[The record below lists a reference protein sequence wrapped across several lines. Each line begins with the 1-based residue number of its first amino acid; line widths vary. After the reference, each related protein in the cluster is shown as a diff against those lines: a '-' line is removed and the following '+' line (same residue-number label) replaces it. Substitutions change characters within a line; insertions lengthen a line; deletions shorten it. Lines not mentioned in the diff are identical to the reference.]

1 MEQKIRRRSP
11 FWSLAGPLLGYWGIQ
26 LAVQFILQ
34 IVIELP
40 YFMRAYASVM
50 SGDMTTFDE
59 IMSEYWKI
67 MSPALEQVLRMQVEI
82 TGVAAVCTL
91 IMTGILFSRD
101 RKLEKASGLPVWRK
115 APAGQYWTIGVFGI
129 AGCIGVTCLSIL
141 AQAAF
146 IDAEYQQAASEMYS
160 APFLVQLAALG
171 IVIPVAEEMMFRG
184 VMFRRYRENR
194 SFLFSAIWSAL
205 FFSLMHTNM
214 IQMVY
219 SFLLGVL
226 LAYVYEK
233 FGSVKAP
240 VLLHVLLNT
249 GSVVFTKLGLFDWM
263 ASGFVR
269 IAAGAIAGAFVCS
282 AMFVLIQRMEGA
294 HEEQKTDG
302 QTPPEN
308 RRGPLDFF

>member
-1 MEQKIRRRSP
+1 MERKIRRRSP

-26 LAVQFILQ
+26 IAVQFVLQ
-34 IVIELP
+34 LVIEMP
-40 YFMRAYASVM
+40 YIMRAYASVM
-50 SGDMTTFDE
+50 AGEMTTFDE
-59 IMSEYWKI
+59 IMSEYWNI
-67 MSPALEQVLRMQVEI
+67 MTPALEKVLSMQVEI
-82 TGVAAVCTL
+82 TGAAALCTL

-101 RKLEKASGLPVWRK
+101 RKLEQNSGMPVWKK

-129 AGCIGVTCLSIL
+129 VGCIGVTCLSTL

-146 IDAEYQQAASEMYS
+146 LDVEYQQTAAEMYS

-171 IVIPVAEEMMFRG
+171 IVIPIAEEMMFRG

-194 SFLFSAIWSAL
+194 SLMYSALWSSL
-205 FFSLMHTNM
+205 FFSLMHTNS

-219 SFLLGVL
+219 SFLLGIL
-226 LAYVYEK
+226 LAYIYEK

-249 GSVVFTKLGLFDWM
+249 GSVVFTELGLFDWL

-269 IAAGAIAGAFVCS
+269 IAAGAIVSAFVCS
-282 AMFVLIQRMEGA
+282 IMFVIIQKMEGA
-294 HEEQKTDG
+294 QEKKEMDDHTRPG
-302 QTPPEN
+302 N
-308 RRGPLDFF
+308 GNGSMDFF

>member
-82 TGVAAVCTL
+82 TSVAAVCTL

-141 AQAAF
+141 ARAAF

-249 GSVVFTKLGLFDWM
+249 GSVVFTKLGLFEWM

-294 HEEQKTDG
+294 REEQKTDG

>member
-82 TGVAAVCTL
+82 TSVAAVCTL

-194 SFLFSAIWSAL
+194 SFLFSAI
-205 FFSLMHTNM
+205 
-214 IQMVY
+214 
-219 SFLLGVL
+219 
-226 LAYVYEK
+226 
-233 FGSVKAP
+233 
-240 VLLHVLLNT
+240 
-249 GSVVFTKLGLFDWM
+249 
-263 ASGFVR
+263 
-269 IAAGAIAGAFVCS
+269 
-282 AMFVLIQRMEGA
+282 
-294 HEEQKTDG
+294 
-302 QTPPEN
+302 
-308 RRGPLDFF
+308 